1 MTAVVKL
8 SALAEQGRAGLH
20 SGIYGLP
27 APFAANQPSSPKS
40 VLRGRP
46 MLLSP
51 GAAHPQG
58 ASKGCLAWAMGMGV
72 PL

>member
-27 APFAANQPSSPKS
+27 APFAANQPSSPEP
-40 VLRGRP
+40 VL
-46 MLLSP
+46 
-51 GAAHPQG
+51 
-58 ASKGCLAWAMGMGV
+58 
-72 PL
+72 